1 MIAAA
6 RPGVTS
12 PTSTTSTSPDTCGKL
27 AFATTYAQ
35 FQADVAAYNAARDRD
50 GRPLADDVPVSA
62 GAPPG
67 RLGVLGWPVFHSRSP
82 AMQRAALDALG
93 LHGWSYQHAAGAARA
108 LRGDRARAARRR
120 ASSAP
125 T

>member
-6 RPGVTS
+6 NPASVPYLYYVTK
-12 PTSTTSTSPDTCGKL
+12 PDACGAL

-35 FQADVAAYNAARDRD
+35 FQADAAAYNAARNAR
-50 GRPLADDVPVSA
+50 GRPLADDVPVSPRA
-62 GAPPG
+62 G
-67 RLGVLGWPVFHSRSP
+67 RSGVLGWPVAHSRSP
-82 AMQRAALDALG
+82 VMHGAALRGARPARLE
-93 LHGWSYQHAAGAARA
+93 LPAPAGAARA
-108 LRGDRARAARRR
+108 VRRDGACAARGR